1 MVLLASLSHSRGS
14 LIIHGDTFVSRSSVY
29 TKCRRVYNAL
39 KSVSLDRV
47 AAIAMSRLFLQL
59 TCGHIETSL
68 AKRFS
73 IFQTF
78 RKFFV
83 NVVTMSKF
91 DWVKDKTKLSISL
104 LEGLP
109 HLWDVSQAD
118 YKNCSKRTA
127 SIEQLAQQFNT
138 DFGEVGRKLYNLRT
152 QFNNELRKTRKRKS
166 GQGSGEV
173 YTSNWEFFEALQF
186 MQSSSKC
193 TETQSNIVSILF
205 YFNV

>member
-1 MVLLASLSHSRGS
+1 
-14 LIIHGDTFVSRSSVY
+14 
-29 TKCRRVYNAL
+29 
-39 KSVSLDRV
+39 
-47 AAIAMSRLFLQL
+47 MSRLFLQL

-68 AKRFS
+68 AKRSS

-78 RKFFV
+78 RKFFA

-91 DWVKDKTKLSISL
+91 DWTKDKTKLLISL

-118 YKNCSKRTA
+118 YKNRSKRTA

-138 DFGEVGRKLYNLRT
+138 DSGEVGRKLHNLRT

-166 GQGSGEV
+166 GQGSGEA
-173 YTSNWEFFEALQF
+173 YI
-186 MQSSSKC
+186 SK
-193 TETQSNIVSILF
+193 
-205 YFNV
+205 